1 MAVLAER
8 FSNGDF
14 GSASE
19 AWIVQQ
25 QDEQMP
31 SLRLLVRCESKAF
44 PAKATGCLQGS
55 LCPLDMM
62 MMMMMKYELRDCIT
76 NDEICA
82 RTEVTARRLKWQ

>member
-8 FSNGDF
+8 FSNGDY

-25 QDEQMP
+25 DRQMT
-31 SLRLLVRCESKAF
+31 SLRMLVRCESKAF
-44 PAKATGCLQGS
+44 PAKATGGLWGS

-62 MMMMMKYELRDCIT
+62 IMMKYS
-76 NDEICA
+76 
-82 RTEVTARRLKWQ
+82 